1 MSKNA
6 NAALAQK
13 AAVSEKKAPEK
24 IQATSEFYQECRK
37 AHAELS
43 ESGRLSA
50 LMKERILP
58 LKAIPPKDE
67 N

>member
-1 MSKNA
+1 MSKKA

-24 IQATSEFYQECRK
+24 RQATAAFYRKCRK
-37 AHAELS
+37 AHTELS
-43 ESGRLSA
+43 ESGRLSE

-58 LKAIPPKDE
+58 LKAIPPRDE
-67 N
+67 D